1 MIFTILAISFAVD
14 HEPPE
19 VLNCPNQDFYAF
31 TPEDGGR
38 GSLVSWIEPYA
49 TDNGPFVAIDKSH
62 EPMSSFHLAEL
73 KWSTRLLMLL
83 EMLLIA
89 LLMSRFMVR

>member
-1 MIFTILAISFAVD
+1 MSFLVAVD

-19 VLNCPNQDFYAF
+19 VINCPNQDFYAF
-31 TPEDGGR
+31 TPEDGGQ

-62 EPMSSFHLAEL
+62 EPMSSFPPGRTEVKYTFADAARNVAYCSFDVTIYGEV
-73 KWSTRLLMLL
+73 T
-83 EMLLIA
+83 
-89 LLMSRFMVR
+89 